1 MSDQLH
7 LKIARA
13 LTPPGKPV
21 YLPTDEQR
29 QIIEAPIEPALVVA
43 GAGSGKT
50 HTMVLRILWLIATKQ
65 VRPSEVLGLTFTRK
79 ATGELR
85 TRLETGM
92 RALRQ
97 HGIVEVD
104 EFEVPEISTYNS
116 YASTIYRQYAL
127 LVGREPDAM
136 LLDQPGAFAL
146 MRQVAIDTSD
156 VELML
161 GQWSSPGQLA
171 SQALKLANALRDNGR
186 TGTDVEDFV
195 STFTEWLE
203 SRERGETLS
212 GRVGPKLETV
222 RKLVANVER
231 LPVLA
236 RLADEYQ
243 ARKRQLSVIEFS
255 DQVATAAEILAQD
268 PAIGDEIRAQ
278 TKLVILDEYQDTS
291 VGQTALFSALF
302 RGHGVMAVGD
312 PKQSIYAWRGA
323 SAGNMR
329 RFHRDFTKVD
339 QPRNEYTLS
348 TSWRNDRS
356 ILDAANRVAEPLPES
371 REGVTLAAR
380 DDSKA
385 GTVCAGYFFT
395 QAQESAAIAD
405 WFAERFVENQ
415 AQWSEK
421 TGAVLVRARNQM
433 QSIAEALAA
442 RGVPYRVI
450 GLGGLLGTPEVVDLN
465 CLLRAA
471 SDESAGNELLR
482 LLMGARFELGLADIE
497 ALSRLARKAGQSRQ
511 LRGSHHA
518 QQESDS
524 LSEAL
529 DLVPTLSA
537 EEREQLG
544 LSDAGY
550 ERLCEAAELLREV
563 RHDLTLPLVELVDS
577 TIRRSRLEIE
587 TTANPNKA
595 VGAAN
600 LDAYLDAVRAY
611 TATSPGAD
619 INEFFEWLEA
629 AEADDQHTEVD
640 DVPEDK
646 GIVQITTMH
655 SAKGLEWD
663 AVAIPLLND
672 GKMPTNDSGKGWFNQ
687 NQLPYPLRQDRDD
700 LPRFAG
706 LDFRDPVALRASY
719 HTLYDIKQE
728 FDKGEPDSFVA
739 QNWQRRVEEDRR
751 LAYVAITR
759 ARSDLWLS
767 SSRWVGRN
775 STAAY
780 PSPFLHEALS
790 ALHTD
795 DSKTPR
801 FTTAVTFDEA
811 LFATPLDEPGEAL
824 AMVAEPDNKDQTP
837 QLVVTKHATYV
848 LGESGTYEQTERRAA
863 LPESPVLADRDVELW
878 PRPPMAA
885 EPLARRRQQA
895 QQLRQMIDG
904 ASEPEA
910 GRYDLLID
918 LLLAEQRAKQ
928 QPRSFDLPEQFGAS
942 YFHELIEHPEQ
953 SALDYARPMPQRPTA
968 ASLVGNLF
976 HAWVESMFTD
986 QSAGARFLDGLEPD
1000 IDEGGDA
1007 GLARASS
1014 ADRDR
1019 LETFKTTF
1027 MNSRFSPTKIRP
1039 THVELPID
1047 APLGGRTVRG
1057 KIDAVYEHPDGTVE
1071 IVDWKTGVPPRGAE
1085 QRRSRE
1091 LQLMLYAHAYAE
1103 SYRVPLDRVSATLYY
1118 LAADEELRI
1127 DRILPRQ
1134 ELLELLR
1141 AAEARATKALH

>member
-1 MSDQLH
+1 MTEQLH
-7 LKIARA
+7 LQIARA
-13 LTPPGKPV
+13 LTPAGKPV

-50 HTMVLRILWLIATKQ
+50 HTMVLRILWLIATHQ
-65 VRPSEVLGLTFTRK
+65 VHPSEVLGLTFTRK

-85 TRLETGM
+85 TRLEAGL

-97 HGIVEVD
+97 HGIIEFD
-104 EFEVPEISTYNS
+104 EFEVPEVSTYNS

-136 LLDQPGAFAL
+136 LLDHPAAFAL
-146 MRQVAIDTSD
+146 MRQVAIDSSD
-156 VELML
+156 VELVF
-161 GQWSSPGQLA
+161 GQWRSPGQLA
-171 SQALKLANALRDNGR
+171 DEALDFANAMRDNGL
-186 TGTDVEDFV
+186 TGTDVETFV
-195 STFTEWLE
+195 ARFTEWLG
-203 SRERGETLS
+203 SRERGVTEA
-212 GRVGPKLETV
+212 GRQGPKSETV
-222 RKLVANVER
+222 QKLVANVDR

-243 ARKRQLSVIEFS
+243 RRKRHFSVIEFS
-255 DQVATAAEILAQD
+255 DQVATATEILAQD

-291 VGQTALFSALF
+291 VGQTALFSSLF

-329 RFHRDFTKVD
+329 RFHRDFSNVD
-339 QPRNEYTLS
+339 QPKNEYTLS
-348 TSWRNDRS
+348 TSWRNDRDV
-356 ILDAANRVAEPLPES
+356 LAAANRVAAPLPES
-371 REGVTLAAR
+371 RDGVILAAR
-380 DDSKA
+380 EGAAA
-385 GTVCAGYFFT
+385 GNICASYFLT
-395 QAQESAAIAD
+395 QDQESAAIAD
-405 WFAERFVENQ
+405 WFAERFIDNAAV
-415 AQWSEK
+415 WSEK

-433 QSIAEALAA
+433 QSVAEALAA
-442 RGVPYRVI
+442 RGVPHRVI

-471 SDESAGNELLR
+471 SDETAGNELLR
-482 LLMGARFELGLADIE
+482 LLVGARFELGLADIE
-497 ALSRLARKAGQSRQ
+497 ALSQLARQTGQSRQ

-518 QQESDS
+518 QQEADS

-529 DLVPTLSA
+529 DLVPTLST
-537 EEREQLG
+537 ERREQLG
-544 LSDAGY
+544 MSEAGF

-587 TTANPNKA
+587 TAANPNKA

-611 TATSPGAD
+611 TATNPTAD
-619 INEFFEWLEA
+619 INEFLEWLEA

-640 DVPEDK
+640 EVPEDR

-663 AVAIPLLND
+663 AVAIPQLNES
-672 GKMPTNDSGKGWFNQ
+672 KMPKNYSGKGWFER

-706 LDFRDPVALRASY
+706 LDFQDPQALRASAI
-719 HTLYDIKQE
+719 TLYDIKQE
-728 FDKGEPDSFVA
+728 FDKKIPGSFA
-739 QNWQRRVEEDRR
+739 SQNSKRGIAEDRR

-767 SSRWVGRN
+767 SCRWVGRN
-775 STAAY
+775 STPAY
-780 PSPFLHEALS
+780 PSPFLHEAIS
-790 ALHTD
+790 ALLA
-795 DSKTPR
+795 SGGENPR
-801 FTTAVTFDEA
+801 FTSLAAIDTS
-811 LFATPLDEPGEAL
+811 LFAQPGEDLSDAL
-824 AMVAEPDNKDQTP
+824 AMVPAPENADQTP
-837 QLVVTKHATYV
+837 QLVVTKDTAYV
-848 LGESGTYEQTERRAA
+848 LDESGQYVECGRKAVLA
-863 LPESPVLADRDVELW
+863 DSPVLEKHEIEHW

-885 EPLARRRQQA
+885 EPLARRREQA
-895 QQLRQMIDG
+895 QQLRELID
-904 ASEPEA
+904 SETELNA
-910 GRYDLLID
+910 GRYELLID
-918 LLLAEQRAKQ
+918 LMLAERDAKQ
-928 QPRSFDLPEQFGAS
+928 APRSFDLPDQFGAS

-976 HAWVESMFTD
+976 HGWVESMFTD

-1019 LETFKTTF
+1019 LEAFKATF
-1027 MNSRFSPTKIRP
+1027 MNSRFAPTKLRP

-1047 APLGGRTVRG
+1047 APLGERMVRG

-1071 IVDWKTGVPPRGAE
+1071 IVDWKTGAPPRGAE

-1103 SYRVPLDRVSATLYY
+1103 SYRVPLSRISATLYY
-1118 LAADEELRI
+1118 LAADEELRV
-1127 DRILPRQ
+1127 DEILPRQ
-1134 ELLELLR
+1134 ELLDLLR
-1141 AAEARATKALH
+1141 AAEARANEALH

>member
-1 MSDQLH
+1 MTEQLH
-7 LKIARA
+7 LQIARA
-13 LTPPGKPV
+13 LTPTGKPV

-29 QIIEAPIEPALVVA
+29 KIIEAPIEPALVVA

-50 HTMVLRILWLIATKQ
+50 HTMVLRILWLIATHQ
-65 VRPSEVLGLTFTRK
+65 VHPSEVLGLTFTRK

-85 TRLETGM
+85 TRLEAGL

-97 HGIVEVD
+97 HGIIDFD
-104 EFEVPEISTYNS
+104 EFEAPQISTYNS

-136 LLDQPGAFAL
+136 LLDQPAAFSL
-146 MRQVAIDTSD
+146 MRQVAIDSND

-161 GQWSSPGQLA
+161 GQWRNPGQVA
-171 SQALKLANALRDNGR
+171 EKALELANAMRDNGL
-186 TGTDVEDFV
+186 TGSDIEGFV
-195 STFTEWLE
+195 ATFTDWLA
-203 SRERGETLS
+203 SRERGVTDS
-212 GRVGPKLETV
+212 GRPGPKFETV
-222 RKLVANVER
+222 HKLVDNIER

-243 ARKRQLSVIEFS
+243 RRKRQYGVIEFS
-255 DQVATAAEILAQD
+255 DQVATATEILAQD
-268 PAIGDEIRAQ
+268 PAIGDEHRAQ

-291 VGQTALFSALF
+291 VGQTALFAALF

-323 SAGNMR
+323 SVGNMR
-329 RFHRDFTKVD
+329 CFYRDFATAQ
-339 QPRNEYTLS
+339 QPRNKFTLS
-348 TSWRNDRS
+348 TSWRNDS
-356 ILDAANRVAEPLPES
+356 DILTAANRVAQPLPES
-371 REGVTLAAR
+371 RHGVTLAAR
-380 DDSKA
+380 DGAAA
-385 GTVCAGYFFT
+385 GNISAGYFLT
-395 QAQESAAIAD
+395 QDQESAAIAD
-405 WFAERFVENQ
+405 WFAERFIDNEAV
-415 AQWSEK
+415 WREK

-433 QSIAEALAA
+433 QSIVDALAA

-482 LLMGARFELGLADIE
+482 LLVGARFELGLADIE
-497 ALSRLARKAGQSRQ
+497 ALSLLARQTGQSRQ

-518 QQESDS
+518 QQETDS
-524 LSEAL
+524 LAEAL
-529 DLVPTLSA
+529 DMVPALSA
-537 EEREQLG
+537 ERREQLR
-544 LSDAGY
+544 LSEAGY

-587 TTANPNKA
+587 TAANPNKV

-611 TATSPGAD
+611 TATNPTAD
-619 INEFFEWLEA
+619 INEFLEWLEA
-629 AEADDQHTEVD
+629 AEADDQHAEVD
-640 DVPEDK
+640 DVPEDR

-663 AVAIPLLND
+663 AVAIPQLND
-672 GKMPTNDSGKGWFNQ
+672 GKMPKTDAGKGWFNQ

-700 LPRFAG
+700 LPRFAD
-706 LDFRDPVALRASY
+706 LDFRDPLALRASH

-728 FDKGEPDSFVA
+728 FDRQATDSFAA
-739 QNWQRRVEEDRR
+739 QNRQRGIDDDRR
-751 LAYVAITR
+751 LAYVAMTR

-767 SSRWVGRN
+767 ACRWVGRN
-775 STAAY
+775 STPAY
-780 PSPFLHEALS
+780 PSPFLHEAVA
-790 ALHTD
+790 ALAADGET
-795 DSKTPR
+795 KPR
-801 FTTAVTFDEA
+801 FTTPAVFNPA
-811 LFATPLDEPGEAL
+811 LFSQPVADLSDAL
-824 AMVAEPDNKDQTP
+824 ALVPAPDSVEQTP
-837 QLVVTKHATYV
+837 QLVVTRNTTY
-848 LGESGTYEQTERRAA
+848 LLDSSGRYEQTDRKGV
-863 LPESPVLADRDVELW
+863 LSDSPVLAKREIELW

-885 EPLARRRQQA
+885 EPLAQRRRQA
-895 QQLRQMIDG
+895 QQLREMID
-904 ASEPEA
+904 SETELEA

-918 LLLAEQRAKQ
+918 LMLAEHDDKQ

-953 SALDYARPMPQRPTA
+953 SALDYARPMPQRPTV

-976 HAWVESMFTD
+976 HGWVESLFTD
-986 QSAGARFLDGLEPD
+986 QSSGARFLDGLEPD

-1007 GLARASS
+1007 GLARASTT
-1014 ADRDR
+1014 DRDR

-1027 MNSRFSPTKIRP
+1027 MSSRFAPSKIRP

-1047 APLGGRTVRG
+1047 APLGERIVRG

-1071 IVDWKTGVPPRGAE
+1071 IVDWKTGAPPRGAE

-1103 SYRVPLDRVSATLYY
+1103 SYRVPLNRITATLYY
-1118 LAADEELRI
+1118 LAADEELHV
-1127 DRILPRQ
+1127 DKILPKQ
-1134 ELLELLR
+1134 QLLELLR
-1141 AAEARATKALH
+1141 AAETRANEALH